1 MIFLTKPFQS
11 PLGNTNY
18 PLLKVPKLKVY
29 SKAIYGQMRQ
39 CDMLMDNIDK
49 DEKTETKVTKTTK
62 EIPNYQERSINKMFE
77 NSIFSLQGPT
87 YLPIEKLD

>member
-1 MIFLTKPFQS
+1 
-11 PLGNTNY
+11 
-18 PLLKVPKLKVY
+18 
-29 SKAIYGQMRQ
+29 
-39 CDMLMDNIDK
+39 MLMDNIDK

-87 YLPIEKLD
+87 YLPIEKLDWNIILLGSKAWDFQKGSMGVKTG